1 MNNTQ
6 PLRNN
11 GDRRWTALSKA
22 VTRLQ
27 ETKAVQQA
35 NATECDN
42 LAARQEGLETVSQ
55 EIRALA
61 IACQTACQQ
70 KISNIV
76 NRCLVE
82 IDPDTKYTFKLIFE
96 EKRNQTEARCV
107 LVDGAGNET
116 APSSV
121 GGGIQD
127 ILVFGL
133 RLACLMLMRPAPS
146 RVLVLDEPFKFLS
159 KGYRVPMLRLMESL
173 CADLGVQILMVTHHA
188 EHISPNAN
196 IIEIG

>member
-1 MNNTQ
+1 MNST
-6 PLRNN
+6 PSLKNN

-27 ETKAVQQA
+27 ETKVVLQA
-35 NATECDN
+35 TETECDELVVRQDS
-42 LAARQEGLETVSQ
+42 LATVSS

-133 RLACLMLMRPAPS
+133 RLACLMLQRPAPS
-146 RVLVLDEPFKFLS
+146 RVLVLDEPFRFLS
-159 KGYRVPMLRLMESL
+159 KTYRLPMLNLLQSL
-173 CADLGVQILMVTHHA
+173 CTDLGVQVLMVTHFS
-188 EHISPNAN
+188 EHMSPNAN